1 MPARANNPMSDDLL
15 SSDVEAGQLERQ
27 AECMQAFQLIVTTLD
42 GERQFYEHHGV
53 EALATALGYT
63 QGAEAGANEDRA
75 VCDLALLR
83 HAVLTFAIMSFNSN
97 DHDRYQVIG
106 LENGIA
112 ALVNSLL
119 RLGTMPAP
127 ARPEPEAEEVPD
139 PEEELL
145 ELSCRLFQRLALS
158 DLNLRELR
166 SSGAVKVLK
175 ACLASNNRDLRET
188 AEATM
193 SQVLTLAD
201 N

>member
-1 MPARANNPMSDDLL
+1 M
-15 SSDVEAGQLERQ
+15 V
-27 AECMQAFQLIVTTLD
+27 
-42 GERQFYEHHGV
+42 H
-53 EALATALGYT
+53 
-63 QGAEAGANEDRA
+63 NE
-75 VCDLALLR
+75 
-83 HAVLTFAIMSFNSN
+83 
-97 DHDRYQVIG
+97 G
-106 LENGIA
+106 

-127 ARPEPEAEEVPD
+127 ARPDPEAEEVPD

-166 SSGAVKVLK
+166 SSGAVKVLT